1 MHTSARWTSRLSVSL
16 SRYDE
21 LQRVTKQ
28 KAEDDAD
35 EDTPEASDARA
46 VFFFVLFD
54 ARRPLCT
61 PFTGRRRHVF
71 TMGAADE

>member
-46 VFFFVLFD
+46 VFFQFV
-54 ARRPLCT
+54 
-61 PFTGRRRHVF
+61 V
-71 TMGAADE
+71 